1 MLEYEKQEKIEHNFL
16 FGVSFIDIFIRM
28 GNSVNSD
35 VIDCKM
41 GRSNAN
47 DLAHLTESTYSVTS
61 APMMN
66 GLKSKVIFLV

>member
-16 FGVSFIDIFIRM
+16 FGVSFIDTFIRM

-41 GRSNAN
+41 GSSNAN
-47 DLAHLTESTYSVTS
+47 ELAQLAESTYSVF
-61 APMMN
+61 N
-66 GLKSKVIFLV
+66 

>member
-16 FGVSFIDIFIRM
+16 FGVSFIRM
-28 GNSVNSD
+28 ENSVNSD

-47 DLAHLTESTYSVTS
+47 DLAHLTESTYSVCY
-61 APMMN
+61 
-66 GLKSKVIFLV
+66 